1 MTNNKT
7 TIFVYGTLRE
17 GSGNWRGL
25 LAPLKGKEAKTN
37 QKYRMLSY
45 GGFPA
50 VYKVEENGVQITGEL
65 FVIDDPT
72 LERVDLL
79 EGNPTWYNREEIK
92 VTTKS
97 GEEVVAWMYIM
108 PDDGYASTKSE
119 IPSGDWKRRA
129 EGCFSG

>member
-1 MTNNKT
+1 MTNRT

-25 LAPLKGKEAKTN
+25 LAPLKGVDAKTN
-37 QKYRMLSY
+37 KKYRMLSH

-50 VYKVEENGVQITGEL
+50 VYKAEENGVQITGEL
-65 FVIDDPT
+65 FVIDDST
-72 LERVDLL
+72 LGEVDRL

-92 VTTKS
+92 VTTKT

-108 PDDGYASTKSE
+108 PNSGSDFMRSE
-119 IPSGDWKRRA
+119 IPSGDWKKRL
-129 EGCFSG
+129 EGCFNG